1 MKQAILL
8 FFLCFAALS
17 PSLPAQNPGCNGER
31 YINDVFP
38 TVTKTTVLYAP
49 SVNHSGVAVTLSMD
63 IYQPQGDNLSQRPVV
78 VLAHGGSFVFGDKS
92 QMQRWCEL
100 LARKGYVAASIQ
112 YRLYPV
118 FTLGFPDSTA
128 IFDTAIKAL
137 GDMKAAVRYFR
148 EDAATTDQFRAD
160 PDHIFI
166 GGYSAG
172 AVTALHAGY
181 LDAEDA
187 IPVFLQGLV
196 AANGGLEGNS
206 GTATNKSYSSH
217 ASAIIN
223 MSGGLYRSE
232 WIDATELP
240 LVSIHGTAD
249 ATVAYT
255 YGLAANIAYLEG
267 SSFLHVRA
275 EASGLW
281 NYLQT
286 VPGAGH
292 TNLYESVVYQPQ
304 VDSFWVVAST
314 LLESLTCATTAT
326 QETTAEADWSVMPN
340 PATESA
346 VRLQLPATIQRAE
359 LAAFDAVGRLVL
371 PWQRMDQQAVLSVA
385 HWPAG
390 NYWLQLRDAA
400 APARRFKARL
410 LIRP

>member
-267 SSFLHVRA
+267 SSLLHVRA